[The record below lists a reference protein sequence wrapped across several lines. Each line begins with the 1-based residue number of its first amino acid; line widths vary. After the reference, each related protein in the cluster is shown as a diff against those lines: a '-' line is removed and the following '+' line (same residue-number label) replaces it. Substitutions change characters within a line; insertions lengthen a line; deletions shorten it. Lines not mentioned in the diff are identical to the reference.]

1 MEILPPEYSWL
12 QPIIVASIVV
22 FFVSWIANSIFSAN
36 NFLNALLTA
45 LIFGL
50 IFAGLVHFG
59 MGGIEIS
66 IDTPDL
72 ATEPA
77 PLTEPAPGTTNN

>member
-1 MEILPPEYSWL
+1 MDLLPPEYLWL
-12 QPIIVASIVV
+12 QPVIVASIVV
-22 FFVSWIANSIFSAN
+22 FFVAWIGNAIFSAN

-50 IFAGLVHFG
+50 IFAGLIYFG
-59 MGGIEIS
+59 LGSIEIS
-66 IDTPDL
+66 IDTPDM
-72 ATEPA
+72 TTDTA